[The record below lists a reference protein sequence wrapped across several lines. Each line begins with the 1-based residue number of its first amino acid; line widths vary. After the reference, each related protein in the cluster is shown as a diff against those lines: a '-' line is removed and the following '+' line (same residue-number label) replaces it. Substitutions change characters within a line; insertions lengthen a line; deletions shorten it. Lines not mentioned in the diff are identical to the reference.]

1 MLIKQLLYIIT
12 LIIQVVTTESII
24 MEANLIVEALKFMML
39 GMGVVFTFLT
49 IMIFVLKA
57 QGALIGKYFPEK
69 GKEPAKMPQNS
80 SASNQS
86 AKIAAI
92 VAAVQH
98 HKNLKG

>member
-1 MLIKQLLYIIT
+1 MEEVNLIA
-12 LIIQVVTTESII
+12 ESI
-24 MEANLIVEALKFMML
+24 KFMFL
-39 GMGVVFTFLT
+39 GMGVVFAFLT

-57 QGALIGKYFPEK
+57 QGAILTKFFPQEEK
-69 GKEPAKMPQNS
+69 KVNVTPM
-80 SASNQS
+80 SNKSNTES

>member
-1 MLIKQLLYIIT
+1 
-12 LIIQVVTTESII
+12 
-24 MEANLIVEALKFMML
+24 MEINLVAEAIKFMFL
-39 GMGVVFTFLT
+39 GMGVVFAFLT

-57 QGALIGKYFPEK
+57 QGAILTKFFPQEEK
-69 GKEPAKMPQNS
+69 KVVNATPKSTNVSVNTNVNTNNE
-80 SASNQS
+80 S